1 MPFFRRWTSTGPHQ
15 LAGDETTVNQVKGLL
30 GASQR
35 FTMDWSHVDGST
47 ENIVMGDSGDPLS
60 AYYLNQ
66 WPYWSNGK
74 TFAPPFTEA
83 AVNAATKHTL
93 RLAP

>member
-1 MPFFRRWTSTGPHQ
+1 
-15 LAGDETTVNQVKGLL
+15 
-30 GASQR
+30 
-35 FTMDWSHVDGST
+35 MDWNNVDGST

-83 AVNAATKHTL
+83 AVNAAARHIL
-93 RLAP
+93 RLVP